1 MDIQIFLI
9 LGVVLALILWFG
21 DWLPIHALGLKAP
34 LRLLG
39 LSRLPPYLTHRRVVF
54 LVLIGVGLVCSTAIA
69 APDAAV
75 EAGAKFAGMTW
86 QAWLSIGVTIA
97 AFIGNALTS
106 LPAEVIFLGAAAVL
120 FLSGVL
126 DEKTAL
132 SGFSNSGMITI
143 AVLYIVVTGLQQ
155 TGALTWVSQQVLGMP
170 KTQSWALLRMMLPVM
185 GMSAFLNNTP
195 VVAMFI
201 PVVDDWCRKL
211 RFSPSKLMIPLSYA
225 ALFGGLFTLIGTSTN
240 LVVNGLLVDATDGP
254 GLKMLDISPI
264 GIPCGMAGLVY
275 VFFAQRWL
283 LPERKAVLSDTDDLR
298 EYTVEMRVE
307 PDTPLVGKT
316 VEKAGLRHL
325 PNLYLAEIRRG
336 DDIIPAVSPQQRLQA
351 NDQLLFVGVID
362 SILDLQKIRGLVP
375 ATDQVHK
382 LEGPREER
390 SLIEAV
396 VSNTSPVIGK
406 TVRESQF
413 RTQYNAVVV
422 AAARNGGRLTGKI
435 GNIRLQ
441 AGDTLLLEAPE
452 DFFNKRRISSDFY
465 LVSSIP
471 DSEPIRHERSLWAFG
486 LAVLMV
492 MLASTG
498 VMTMLQAAT
507 LAAIGMLVF
516 QCCSPI
522 QAMRSIEW
530 SVLVVVG
537 AALALGKALEV
548 SGAAEALANGM
559 IGLAG
564 SSPWLGLAIIYLVTA
579 TLTEIITNNAAA
591 ALIFPIALS
600 LAKQLDVSHM
610 PFVLVVMIAASAS
623 FSTPIGYQTNMMVYG
638 PGGYRFTDFMR
649 IGVPLSLLY
658 GVISVTLAPL
668 IYPF

>member
-1 MDIQIFLI
+1 MEIGMLIGLTRSRRFRAPRGAFFL
-9 LGVVLALILWFG
+9 A
-21 DWLPIHALGLKAP
+21 
-34 LRLLG
+34 
-39 LSRLPPYLTHRRVVF
+39 
-54 LVLIGVGLVCSTAIA
+54 LIGVGLVCSVAIA
-69 APDAAV
+69 APDAAADAADV
-75 EAGAKFAGMTW
+75 GATFAGMTW
-86 QAWLSIGVTIA
+86 QAWLSIGVTVA
-97 AFIGNALTS
+97 AFIGNAFS
-106 LPAEVIFLGAAAVL
+106 SVPAEVIFLGAAAVL

-170 KTQSWALLRMMLPVM
+170 KTQSRALLRMMLPVM
-185 GMSAFLNNTP
+185 GISAFLNNTP

-240 LVVNGLLVDATDGP
+240 LVVNGLLIDATDGP
-254 GLKMLDISPI
+254 GLKLLDISPI
-264 GIPCGMAGLVY
+264 GIPCGIAGVVY
-275 VFFAQRWL
+275 TFFAQRWL

-298 EYTVEMRVE
+298 EYTVEMLVE
-307 PDTPLVGKT
+307 PDSPLVGKT
-316 VEKAGLRHL
+316 VQKAGLRHL

-336 DDIIPAVSPQQRLQA
+336 DDILPAVGPGQRLQA
-351 NDQLLFVGVID
+351 KDQLLFVGVID

-382 LEGPREER
+382 LEGSRAER

-396 VSNTSPVIGK
+396 VSNTSPVVGK
-406 TVRESQF
+406 TIRESQF
-413 RTQYNAVVV
+413 RSQYNAVVV
-422 AAARNGGRLTGKI
+422 AAARNGERLTGKI

-441 AGDTLLLEAPE
+441 AGDTLLLEAPAAFVDE
-452 DFFNKRRISSDFY
+452 RRISRDFY

-471 DSEPIRHERSLWAFG
+471 DSQPIRHERSLWAFG
-486 LAVLMV
+486 FAVVMV
-492 MLASTG
+492 ILASFG
-498 VMTMLQAAT
+498 WMSMLQAAT
-507 LAAIGMLVF
+507 LAAIGMLVSG
-516 QCCSPI
+516 CCSPI

-530 SVLVVVG
+530 SVLVVIG

-548 SGAAEALANGM
+548 SGAAEALANGV
-559 IGLAG
+559 ISVAG
-564 SSPWLGLAIIYLVTA
+564 NTPWLALVAVYLVTA
-579 TLTEIITNNAAA
+579 VLTEIITNNAAA
-591 ALIFPIALS
+591 ALIFPIAFALS
-600 LAKQLDVSHM
+600 KQLDVSYM
-610 PFVLVVMIAASAS
+610 PFVIVVMIAASAS

-649 IGVPLSLLY
+649 IGVPLNLLY
-658 GVISVTLAPL
+658 GVLSVSLTPL
-668 IYPF
+668 LFPF